1 MQVRSSMYQ
10 LSSVYITGFV
20 SPSILFAARISIQER
35 LGGKV
40 SPKKALQTKQAKAR
54 PKPAPAEEPEELE
67 EAKPI
72 RVAIRGQLED
82 VEPVTV
88 VFSQGNFCRLAF
100 SFSLRV
106 KKTCEN

>member
-1 MQVRSSMYQ
+1 MYQ
-10 LSSVYITGFV
+10 LSSVYITV
-20 SPSILFAARISIQER
+20 DLYSPPILFAARISIQER

-40 SPKKALQTKQAKAR
+40 SPKKALQTKQEKTR

-72 RVAIRGQLED
+72 RVAIRGRLED

-88 VFSQGNFCRLAF
+88 MFSQGNFCRLDF
-100 SFSLRV
+100 FFF
-106 KKTCEN
+106 KGENL